1 MTTNNGRPTATA
13 LIRQIAAAA
22 LPLYLSMIAAS
33 AGALVDTAVLGHH
46 ATAALAGLAVTMAVF
61 GPATAAIAGAQR
73 GVMPFVAEHQDEPA
87 QLVPV
92 LRNGMWLAVATG
104 GLGALA
110 VAAVPWIGRIGG
122 VPEATLDQL
131 GLFPVLLAA
140 ATLLTA
146 VSTTAGSALIGL
158 GRGHLVMRAGLAG
171 TGTAVVLSLLL
182 VGGAGPL
189 PSLGLTGAGIA
200 MLASSTLS
208 AVVAQAALRRSPQ
221 LAGRSL
227 RLGRP
232 QPAQVIGLARVGLPL
247 AATVLIKFA
256 VLGVL
261 AFSAA
266 RISTEA
272 AAVHS
277 VAVSLVNLMFTA
289 AVAVGQA
296 VVPVVTERLKEQ
308 DLAGVRA
315 GAVSGLV
322 VSAGAVLLLG
332 GLLTV
337 LRGPVL
343 AVFSADPR
351 VQDGLVDLLPLVLAA
366 TLADA
371 FQALFGFG
379 LIGVRRTLPSMLCF
393 AACYG
398 ALAVLAGPVA
408 AGGGLSALWGAL
420 AVVNL
425 VLIVAQGWC
434 FRRYSAL
441 AVAAPVPV

>member
-1 MTTNNGRPTATA
+1 MTTTNGRPTATTR
-13 LIRQIAAAA
+13 IRQIATAA
-22 LPLYLSMIAAS
+22 LSLYVSMIAAS
-33 AGALVDTAVLGHH
+33 AAALVDTAVLGHH
-46 ATAALAGLAVTMAVF
+46 ATAALAGLAVTTAVY

-73 GVMPFVAEHQDEPA
+73 GVMPFVTEHQDEPEK
-87 QLVPV
+87 LVPV

-104 GLGALA
+104 GLGGLA

-131 GLFPVLLAA
+131 GAFPALLAVS
-140 ATLLTA
+140 TVLIA

-158 GRGHLVMRAGLAG
+158 GRSRLVMRAGLAG
-171 TGTAVVLSLLL
+171 TGAAVVLSLLL
-182 VGGAGPL
+182 VGGPGPL
-189 PSLGLTGAGIA
+189 PSLGLPGAGIA
-200 MLASSTLS
+200 MLASSTIS
-208 AVVAQAALRRSPQ
+208 AFVAQVALRRSPQ
-221 LAGRSL
+221 LAGRTL

-232 QPAQVIGLARVGLPL
+232 QPSQVIGLARVGLPL

-296 VVPVVTERLKEQ
+296 VVPVVAERLKEQ
-308 DLAGVRA
+308 DLTGVRA
-315 GAVSGLV
+315 GAVSGLAV
-322 VSAGAVLLLG
+322 AAGAVLLLS

-337 LRGPVL
+337 ARGPVL
-343 AVFSADPR
+343 AVFSADPGVR
-351 VQDGLVDLLPLVLAA
+351 DRLVELLPLVLAA

-371 FQALFGFG
+371 AQALFGFG
-379 LIGVRRTLPSMLCF
+379 LIGVRRTRPSMLCF

-398 ALAVLAGPVA
+398 VLALLAGPMA
-408 AGGGLSALWGAL
+408 ADGGLTALWGTL
-420 AVVNL
+420 AAVNL
-425 VLIVAQGWC
+425 VLIAAQAWC

-441 AVAAPVPV
+441 AVAEPVPS